1 MCFIVYKKSDRIKI
15 NRWIMFILDKDLD
28 LFIDVVIHRWV
39 GNPKSRATKRRWT
52 VRDRVSDED
61 GLCYTGWAMWAMKMN

>member
-15 NRWIMFILDKDLD
+15 NRWIMFILDQDLD
-28 LFIDVVIHRWV
+28 LFIDGVIHRWV

-52 VRDRVSDED
+52 LLYRVSDVSDED
-61 GLCYTGWAMWAMKMN
+61 ELEQRRWTLLYI